1 MASFLL
7 QRLWQSALVLAV
19 MSFVIYSLIGLMPG
33 DPVDLMITAD
43 PKITPED
50 AARLREL
57 YGLDQPI
64 IERYGHWLSAAVG
77 GDFGYSRLYARPV
90 MEVLGPAIA
99 NTVTLLG
106 LSLGLALL
114 IALPAGVA
122 AAYRPYS
129 KLDYTI
135 NMFAFAGISVPPFW
149 LALMLIIGFAVILG
163 VLPAGG
169 MGTAGDGGIWD
180 NARYLVLPVV
190 SLIIASIGGHTRY
203 MRASMIETLRQD
215 YIRTARAT
223 GAGEVRVV
231 FGHALRNALIPVVT
245 IIALDFGY
253 LFSGAL
259 ITETIFAW
267 PGMGRLIFDSIM
279 GNDFN
284 LALVALLLA
293 TVLTLIGNF
302 LADVAYVWLD
312 PRVSFR
318 EAEP

>member
-1 MASFLL
+1 MTHFLL
-7 QRLWQSALVLAV
+7 HRFWQSALVLVV
-19 MSFVIYSLIGLMPG
+19 MSFAVYSLIGLMPG

-64 IERYGHWLSAAVG
+64 IERYGNWLSAALR

-114 IALPAGVA
+114 IALPAGIA

-129 KLDYTI
+129 RLDYSI
-135 NMFAFAGISVPPFW
+135 NMAAFAGISVPPFW

-169 MGTAGDGGIWD
+169 IGSAGDGGIWD

-190 SLIIASIGGHTRY
+190 SLTIASIGGHTRY

-223 GAGEVRVV
+223 GAGEMRVV
-231 FGHALRNALIPVVT
+231 FGHALRNAMIPVVT
-245 IIALDFGY
+245 IIAIDFGS

-302 LADVAYVWLD
+302 LADIAYVWLD

-318 EAEP
+318 EVEQ

>member
-64 IERYGHWLSAAVG
+64 IERYGYWLSAAVG

-149 LALMLIIGFAVILG
+149 MALMLIIAFAVNLG

-190 SLIIASIGGHTRY
+190 SLTIASIGGHTRY

>member
-1 MASFLL
+1 
-7 QRLWQSALVLAV
+7 
-19 MSFVIYSLIGLMPG
+19 MSFVVYSLIGLMPG

-43 PKITPED
+43 PKITAAD
-50 AARLREL
+50 AARLRAL

-64 IERYGHWLSAAVG
+64 IGRYGNWLAAALS
-77 GDFGYSRLYARPV
+77 GDFGYSRLHARPV
-90 MEVLGPAIA
+90 MEVIVPAIG

-106 LSLGLALL
+106 LSLALALM
-114 IALPAGVA
+114 IALPAGIA

-129 KLDYTI
+129 RLDYAI
-135 NMFAFAGISVPPFW
+135 NMTAFAGISVPPFW
-149 LALMLIIGFAVILG
+149 LALMLIIVFAVIFG

-169 MGTAGDGGIWD
+169 MGTIGGGGTAGGIWD
-180 NARYLVLPVV
+180 DARFLVLPVA
-190 SLIIASIGGHTRY
+190 SLTIASIGGHTRY
-203 MRASMIETLRQD
+203 MRAAMIETLRQD

-223 GAGEVRVV
+223 GAGEARIV
-231 FGHALRNALIPVVT
+231 FGHALRNAMIPVVT

-267 PGMGRLIFDSIM
+267 PGMGRLIFDAIM

-284 LALVALLLA
+284 LALVAFLLA

-318 EAEP
+318 EAGR

>member
-1 MASFLL
+1 MTHFLL
-7 QRLWQSALVLAV
+7 HRFWQSALVLVV
-19 MSFVIYSLIGLMPG
+19 MSFAVYSLIGLMPG
-33 DPVDLMITAD
+33 DPVDLLITAD

-64 IERYGHWLSAAVG
+64 IERYGNWLSAALR

-114 IALPAGVA
+114 IALPAGIA

-129 KLDYTI
+129 RLDYSI
-135 NMFAFAGISVPPFW
+135 NMAAFAGISVPPFW

-169 MGTAGDGGIWD
+169 IGSAGDGGIWD

-190 SLIIASIGGHTRY
+190 SLTIASIGGHTRY

-223 GAGEVRVV
+223 GAGEMRVV
-231 FGHALRNALIPVVT
+231 FGHALRNAMIPVVT
-245 IIALDFGY
+245 IIAIDFGS

-302 LADVAYVWLD
+302 LADIAYVWLD

-318 EAEP
+318 EVEQ

>member
-1 MASFLL
+1 MTRFLFH
-7 QRLWQSALVLAV
+7 RLWQSALVLAV
-19 MSFVIYSLIGLMPG
+19 MSFVVYSLIGLMPG

-50 AARLREL
+50 AARLRAL

-64 IERYGHWLSAAVG
+64 VERYGNWLSAALT

-90 MEVLGPAIA
+90 MEVLGPAIL

-129 KLDYTI
+129 RLDYTI

-169 MGTAGDGGIWD
+169 IGTAGDGGLWD
-180 NARYLVLPVV
+180 NARYLVLPVA
-190 SLIIASIGGHTRY
+190 SLTIASIGGHTRY

-223 GAGEVRVV
+223 GAGEMRVV

-318 EAEP
+318 EAEQ

>member
-1 MASFLL
+1 MAHFLFH
-7 QRLWQSALVLAV
+7 RLWQSALVLAL
-19 MSFVIYSLIGLMPG
+19 MSFVVYSLIGLMPG

-43 PKITPED
+43 PRITAED
-50 AARLREL
+50 AARLRQL
-57 YGLDQPI
+57 YGLDRPI
-64 IERYGHWLSAAVG
+64 IERYGNWLAAALS

-90 MEVLGPAIA
+90 MEALIPAMGNTLVL
-99 NTVTLLG
+99 
-106 LSLGLALL
+106 LSLSFALALM
-114 IALPAGVA
+114 IALPAGIA
-122 AAYRPYS
+122 AAYRPYPRV
-129 KLDYTI
+129 DYAI
-135 NMFAFAGISVPPFW
+135 NRTAFAGPPVPPFW
-149 LALMLIIGFAVILG
+149 LALMLIIVFAVILG

-169 MGTAGDGGIWD
+169 LGAHGVGGIWD

-190 SLIIASIGGHTRY
+190 ALTIASIGGHTRY
-203 MRASMIETLRQD
+203 MRAAMIETLRQD

-223 GAGEVRVV
+223 GASEARVV

-245 IIALDFGY
+245 IIALDFGA

-267 PGMGRLIFDSIM
+267 PGMGRLIYDAIM

-318 EAEP
+318 RAGR